1 MKYNNLYSVL
11 ELDNNAKNDD
21 IKRQF
26 KKLALK
32 YHPDK
37 NRLDPDTNE
46 KFNQIRIAYEIL
58 SDKNK
63 KAKYDNMNCNK
74 QEHFID
80 IIFQFLKDI
89 TNPTTIQNLM
99 SGDDILGDIKTGNIN
114 NIANKMIQK
123 ILKKIDVDID
133 IEQLNEIFL
142 CTPSISNKTINVNTE
157 YTNNTNTLHSSDC
170 NTLNLFGIIKT
181 DLNEIYHNKLKE
193 ITIKRKILNNNK
205 ITYETTNYYVPLYDY
220 KIIIE
225 NGGDKL
231 INLDNNIEYG
241 NAIIKVYCKK
251 DKRFRRDGY
260 NIIINENITLY
271 ELFNGFNREIKYF
284 GSIINIGSDNPFS
297 EYKFD
302 GNKLSIYI
310 KQKGLPYDQ
319 ENNRGDLIINF
330 ILIKPDNFNNKL
342 KDIYD
347 NSE

>member
-1 MKYNNLYSVL
+1 MKYNNLYNVL
-11 ELDNNAKNDD
+11 ELDNNAKYDD
-21 IKRQF
+21 IKKQF

-37 NRLDPDTNE
+37 NRTDPDTNE

-58 SDKNK
+58 SDVNK
-63 KAKYDNMNCNK
+63 KAKYDNMNCKK
-74 QEHFID
+74 QQHFID

-89 TNPTTIQNLM
+89 TNPITIHNLI
-99 SGDDILGDIKTGNIN
+99 SGNDILEDIKTGNIN

-123 ILKKIDVDID
+123 ILKKIDVDFD

-142 CTPSISNKTINVNTE
+142 NSSSASKSIAINTE
-157 YTNNTNTLHSSDC
+157 YTNNINTLNSSDC
-170 NTLNLFGIIKT
+170 NTLNLFGTIKT
-181 DLNEIYHNKLKE
+181 DINEIYHNKLKE
-193 ITIKRKILNNNK
+193 ISIRRKIVNNNK
-205 ITYETTNYYVPLYDY
+205 ITHETTSYFVPLYDY

-231 INLDNNIEYG
+231 INSDNTEYG

-251 DKRFRRDGY
+251 DKKFNRDGY
-260 NIIINENITLY
+260 NIIMQEDINLY
-271 ELFNGFNREIKYF
+271 ELFNGFTREIEYF
-284 GSIINIGSDNPFS
+284 NSIINIGSDNPLS

-302 GNKLSIYI
+302 GNKMSICI

-330 ILIKPDNFNNKL
+330 ILLKPDNFNNKL
-342 KDIYD
+342 KNLY
-347 NSE
+347 NNFE